1 MKTEIIMTIGAEGG
15 SINLVGARMDGNW
28 QFRIETSDQRWM
40 LADDDYT
47 PPVHPWVSTWPE
59 AVTQLDRYPW
69 AELHP
74 ALVHP
79 EFRAMVA
86 QSLKQK
92 QKAGVRVK
100 RKAWDSVLGSGS

>member
-1 MKTEIIMTIGAEGG
+1 
-15 SINLVGARMDGNW
+15 
-28 QFRIETSDQRWM
+28 M
-40 LADDDYT
+40 LEDDDDYA

-92 QKAGVRVK
+92 KK
-100 RKAWDSVLGSGS
+100 RRELGSNGRLGIRCWGRGLDAEQDPHVRREIKQMAL